1 MVYLLIVSLIWAFSF
16 GLIKGQL
23 TGLDSNFVAFARIA
37 LSFLIFLPFLK
48 PRKVSP
54 ALAFRF
60 GIIGAIQFGFMY
72 VTYIYS
78 YRFLLAH
85 QVALYTIFTPIYVTL
100 INDLLDRRFR
110 PAMVFTAILAIV
122 GAYIVM
128 GRDIRDFE
136 LKMGFMILQASNICF
151 ALGQVLYKRLMS
163 EWEIDDAQIFGWLYL
178 GALIVTGAAACATTD
193 FSSLQVTG
201 KQWLTL
207 LYLGV
212 LASGLC
218 FFLWNLGAKKTQAGT
233 LAVFNN
239 LKIPLAVAC
248 SLLFFGE
255 DGDIPRLLVGGGIIV
270 GALFLNGCFM
280 KGKPDSR

>member
-1 MVYLLIVSLIWAFSF
+1 MVYLLIVSLVWAFSF

-54 ALAFRF
+54 MLALRF
-60 GIIGAIQFGFMY
+60 VAIGAVQFGVMY

-78 YRFLLAH
+78 YQFLLAH

-100 INDLLDRRFR
+100 INDLLDRRIR
-110 PAMVFTAILAIV
+110 PAMLFTSALAIV
-122 GAYIVM
+122 GAYIIV
-128 GRDIRDFE
+128 GRDFHDFE
-136 LKMGFMILQASNICF
+136 LKLGFLILQASNICF
-151 ALGQVLYKRLMS
+151 ALGQVLYKRTMS
-163 EWEIDDAQIFGWLYL
+163 RCGDLEDKHIFGWLYL
-178 GALIVTGAAACATTD
+178 GALIVTAAAAGATTD
-193 FSSLQVTG
+193 WAALH
-201 KQWLTL
+201 LTARQCWVL

-212 LASGLC
+212 LASGIC
-218 FFLWNLGAKKTQAGT
+218 FFLWNLGATRTHAGT

-255 DGDIPRLLVGGGIIV
+255 EGDIPRLLLGGGIIG
-270 GALFLNGCFM
+270 GALFLNGYFL
-280 KGKPDSR
+280 KRKAE